1 MSELVNIERAVGL
14 ASNYIFQIWQRA
26 YLGTI
31 PGFVEIKANINKRS
45 EAAESITL
53 GKQLNLPNSGRFEGY
68 IFTTKEIALDFE
80 EGKAPWDMKPML
92 LGGPN
97 VRTSKSG
104 SKFNT
109 VPFRHGTPGGGTKNR
124 HATNVMSAKIYKATA
139 WLKPGMRLTG
149 TNKMHPPGANKATGA
164 PHQSGIYEGLS
175 RVTKKYEKKEESKY
189 MTFRRVS
196 DNSDPGAWWHPGN
209 PAYNVAEK
217 VANYC
222 RPTVEKM
229 IHDAA
234 VLDLVDLKQVSVGMQ
249 IVAR

>member
-1 MSELVNIERAVGL
+1 MSELVNIERAVRM
-14 ASNYIFQIWQRA
+14 ASNYILATWQQA
-26 YLGTI
+26 YMGTI
-31 PGFVEIKANINKRS
+31 PGLVEIKSNINKRR
-45 EAAESITL
+45 EAADSITL
-53 GKQLNLPNSGRFEGY
+53 GKQLNLPNSGRVEGY

-97 VRTSKSG
+97 VRTTKDG

-109 VPFRHGTPGGGTKNR
+109 VPFRHGTSGKGNQ
-124 HATNVMSAKIYKATA
+124 HASGVMPADILKKAMR
-139 WLKPGMRLTG
+139 LKPGQKLRGTG
-149 TNKMHPPGANKATGA
+149 KAYPAGANKVTGA
-164 PHQSGIYEGLS
+164 PHHSGIYEGMKK
-175 RVTKKYEKKEESKY
+175 VEKKYGEKTQSKY

-222 RPTVEKM
+222 RPAVEKM
-229 IHDAA
+229 INDAA
-234 VLDLVDLKQVSVGMQ
+234 ILDLVDLKQVSVGMH
-249 IVAR
+249 IEVR